1 MAAKSILVLCASAC
15 LVKMFA
21 AQCIGANNIGLAD
34 ELAMVNSGLY
44 GAGLGYGANLAYGG
58 NNAGYFANI
67 APTSGGGF
75 AVTSSS
81 PIAPTGIQVFSENAI
96 EGSIAINGQLP
107 FLGAIAVEGALPTA
121 GAGAIN
127 YGCGSGA
134 VGIVN
139 EGVAGPVGPAG
150 PVVGPTGP
158 LAGPYGTGYAPNLAG
173 LGYSGLGAGYNRAL
187 PCGAVY

>member
-1 MAAKSILVLCASAC
+1 MIAT
-15 LVKMFA
+15 
-21 AQCIGANNIGLAD
+21 QCIGANNLPGLAD
-34 ELAMVNSGLY
+34 ELALANSGLY
-44 GAGLGYGANLAYGG
+44 GAGLGYAPNLAYGPNTAFG
-58 NNAGYFANI
+58 PNNAGYFANI
-67 APTSGGGF
+67 APSSGGGF

-96 EGSIAINGQLP
+96 EGSLAVNGQLP

-150 PVVGPTGP
+150 PI
-158 LAGPYGTGYAPNLAG
+158 AGPYGAGYAPNLGG